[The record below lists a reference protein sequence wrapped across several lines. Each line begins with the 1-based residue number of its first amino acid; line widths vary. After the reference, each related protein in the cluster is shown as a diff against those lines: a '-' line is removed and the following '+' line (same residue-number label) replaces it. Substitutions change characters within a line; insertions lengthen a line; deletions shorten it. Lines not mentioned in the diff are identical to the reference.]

1 LLRKKGC
8 SSEMILLKVEA
19 AMGKN
24 NKKARQRTG
33 GPKVDTSTQS

>member
-1 LLRKKGC
+1 
-8 SSEMILLKVEA
+8 MILLKAEA

-33 GPKVDTSTQS
+33 GLKVVTSTES